1 MSTVTKTKPVG
12 LILRIGIMF
21 YDSIL
26 LVAVLFF
33 AALIVVPTFGITTE
47 HPLFLL
53 FKIYIFLVGFIFFAW
68 CWTHGG
74 QTLGM
79 KTWKV
84 KLVSEKHAQVTWKE
98 SLVRY
103 LISILCWLSLG
114 IGFLWCYTN
123 KKRLAWNDLGSK
135 TYLQRTNG

>member
-1 MSTVTKTKPVG
+1 MSTATKTKPVG

-26 LVAVLFF
+26 LTAVLFF

-47 HPLFLL
+47 HPLFIL

-98 SLVRY
+98 SLIRY